1 MAVNSDASHQGFM
14 NILQKNL
21 DELRNLVAC
30 RICIRPMYEPYTTQ
44 CGHTFCYSC
53 LRQWFDRDQ
62 IKKTCPDCRAHVQSQ
77 PAPAFLV
84 REITQT
90 FVNTAA
96 LLPAGETTEDHRK
109 SQREEADLVEK
120 DKAGQAGGGGLF
132 NGRFNGLA
140 RYRAP
145 IRDSL
150 DGVDRCP
157 RCTWEL
163 EDGTCNSCGYSFLDN
178 FSNSDE
184 TTMTIDDLSMDSD
197 HSDISLAAEALLAED
212 AEFRIDRAGNV
223 RRHNQ
228 IHRRRGLPFGNLHRR
243 FRGLSESSN
252 GITDGDLTDLTV
264 DSQSTG
270 STGSLRDFVADE
282 TMGIDDAG
290 ANSDHTSDMPP
301 STYDSGSEHSA
312 DHDEPSSPPF
322 DLGSNMNPST
332 TARRRFRG
340 RRVAMSSPEP
350 NDSDSD
356 TSHSTQQTGQHHED
370 FSMPGGFSPLQ
381 SSPVS
386 GRSQDVPIS
395 IDSDSDAPPIRPV
408 GRRRKRPTTLSIS
421 SDEETSG
428 TRGVDIPLSPSSRAS
443 DITAR
448 NGAPLSMASNSPLS
462 SIVINSSPLRLTSPS
477 QSPSP
482 RLNARD
488 RLNARHRLLASVPPT
503 EDPSVERL
511 GPHGPPSISSRNTSA
526 GPSNSR
532 ETIRASLAH
541 MRERSERRGRQ
552 SGSPSNVQHR
562 QERKRLKR
570 QLRARQRQERPSRE
584 EWNRPIPH
592 QQLAYIGG

>member
-1 MAVNSDASHQGFM
+1 
-14 NILQKNL
+14 
-21 DELRNLVAC
+21 
-30 RICIRPMYEPYTTQ
+30 
-44 CGHTFCYSC
+44 C

-62 IKKTCPDCRAHVQSQ
+62 IKKTCPDCRAHVQTQ

-109 SQREEADLVEK
+109 PQKEEAELVEK
-120 DKAGQAGGGGLF
+120 DKAGQVGGRGLF
-132 NGRFNGLA
+132 NGRFHGLA

-178 FSNSDE
+178 LSNSDE
-184 TTMTIDDLSMDSD
+184 TTMTIDDLSMYSD

-212 AEFRIDRAGNV
+212 ADFTIDGVGNV
-223 RRHNQ
+223 HRRHNQ
-228 IHRRRGLPFGNLHRR
+228 THRRMGPPFGIRHRR

-252 GITDGDLTDLTV
+252 DLTDGDLTDLSV

-290 ANSDHTSDMPP
+290 ANSDRTSDMPP
-301 STYDSGSEHSA
+301 STYDSGSGLPS
-312 DHDEPSSPPF
+312 DQDEPSSPPF
-322 DLGSNMNPST
+322 DPGSNLNPNT
-332 TARRRFRG
+332 TARRRLRG

-350 NDSDSD
+350 NDSDSN
-356 TSHSTQQTGQHHED
+356 TSHSTQQTDQHHED

-381 SSPVS
+381 SSPVG

-395 IDSDSDAPPIRPV
+395 IDSDSDAPPVRTV
-408 GRRRKRPTTLSIS
+408 GRRRKRPTALSIS

-428 TRGVDIPLSPSSRAS
+428 ARGVDIPLSPSSRAS
-443 DITAR
+443 DRTAR
-448 NGAPLSMASNSPLS
+448 NGAPLATTSNSPYP
-462 SIVINSSPLRLTSPS
+462 SIVIDSSPSRSTSPS
-477 QSPSP
+477 RSRSP

-488 RLNARHRLLASVPPT
+488 RLNARHRLLTSGSPA
-503 EDPSVERL
+503 ENASVERH
-511 GPHGPPSISSRNTSA
+511 GPHSSRSIPSHNTSA
-526 GPSNSR
+526 GPSDSR

-570 QLRARQRQERPSRE
+570 QLRARQRRE
-584 EWNRPIPH
+584 TPLHEDWIPPIRY
-592 QQLAYIGG
+592 QQMAYIGG